1 MIRIL
6 LIAAA
11 VLIIGNIVALNFFV
25 FKHEDKFNDQN
36 TRISMLADSI
46 KTARNLISNSAS
58 DAETNVDEDLGLDS
72 CGTKCQEQINTTVDT
87 KIKALNLTKTK
98 TVVAAPTQTAATN
111 EFIIPMGG
119 GTISQNGQ
127 WVDMYSAQTQLNTA
141 NYPPI
146 QAAYFEV
153 VMGIPNAQ
161 GTMQAQLYD
170 TSTPYLF
177 SGQVLSTQSGP
188 GQFLSVQFPI
198 QQGNKTYHV
207 QLQNSIGTGILDSS
221 RIRLVTQ

>member
-6 LIAAA
+6 
-11 VLIIGNIVALNFFV
+11 VLIGFLLLVGNLLVVNYFV
-25 FKHEDKFNDQN
+25 FQHNSKFEDTN
-36 TRISMLADSI
+36 TRILTLADSV
-46 KTARNLISNSAS
+46 KAARNSITQDVSSAS
-58 DAETNVDEDLGLDS
+58 SNVVSDIEGDN
-72 CGTKCQEQINTTVDT
+72 CGTKCQAMINAAVDAKVKTIKSTTS
-87 KIKALNLTKTK
+87 TK
-98 TVVAAPTQTAATN
+98 TVVKAAPTGSTQ

-119 GTISQNGQ
+119 GVVSQNGQ
-127 WVDMYSAQTQLNTA
+127 WVDIYSAQTQINTA

-146 QAAYFEV
+146 VAAYFEV

-198 QQGNKTYHV
+198 QPGNKSYHV